1 VALAEEV
8 EGDDGLRDEK
18 VPLVGR
24 VSGISAG
31 EDGQEVVLKS
41 PDCPLGGVA
50 TVDVGRDQL
59 ESVPVCS
66 DCPFIRLTCFVIKDM
81 HIQCLVGAT

>member
-1 VALAEEV
+1 MALAEEV
-8 EGDDGLRDEK
+8 EGDDGLWDEK
-18 VPLVGR
+18 VPLVGW

-59 ESVPVCS
+59 ESVPVRR
-66 DCPFIRLTCFVIKDM
+66 DCPFIRLAGFVIEDVY
-81 HIQCLVGAT
+81 I

>member
-31 EDGQEVVLKS
+31 EDGQEVILKS
-41 PDCPLGGVA
+41 SDCPLGGVA

-66 DCPFIRLTCFVIKDM
+66 DCPFIRLAGFVIEDVY
-81 HIQCLVGAT
+81 I